1 MAELPGN
8 IVLPKLDNTLGSL
21 FIGVVFAAIFY
32 GVTCVQTYIY
42 FTESMELDRLVLK
55 AAVGVLWVL
64 DSLDLAFIVHVVYF
78 YTVKNYFNPTAL
90 LIAPWS
96 AAAFNV
102 TANLNDVIIRGILVD
117 RIWKVSKNIYLVVAL
132 WIGNFVVCGFSLAL
146 SIKLDNV
153 GSLQKLDDN
162 LSWLLYAVFV
172 TLALEDTLIAI
183 ALCAILWARRTGF
196 SRTDTQIQTLMRYS
210 IHTGALTSLA
220 AILIVITF
228 ASMRHNFVYIGI
240 YLSLPKLYFNALLAI
255 LNARKSLRAQQR
267 EPSSGALQLS
277 GVSRVSHFGDN
288 VTHQVQPPFHA
299 TTIDMT
305 PHSMERAESRVGG
318 VLVLT
323 ADGYKSSSF
332 DVKIPPSADLYIVP
346 TVYHRRRLKLERNL
360 QDIHCNSSEFRNGRY

>member
-132 WIGNFVVCGFSLAL
+132 WIGNFVVCGKPSFLIRYVIEGSTGYQPADCPFQSGFSLAL

-332 DVKIPPSADLYIVP
+332 DVKIPPS
-346 TVYHRRRLKLERNL
+346 
-360 QDIHCNSSEFRNGRY
+360 